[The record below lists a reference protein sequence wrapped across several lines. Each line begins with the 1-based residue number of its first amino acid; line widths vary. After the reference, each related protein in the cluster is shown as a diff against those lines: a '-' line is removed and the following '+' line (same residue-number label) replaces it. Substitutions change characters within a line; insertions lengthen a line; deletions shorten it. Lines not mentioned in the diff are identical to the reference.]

1 MILFNFLKQLNK
13 YTKNLVLKN
22 IKYKKLKPTKQPYTK
37 R

>member
-13 YTKNLVLKN
+13 YTKHGNKN